1 MGNEDITGIKA
12 ETSIQAVRVQDVWEY
27 IKPAIENIVSE
38 LPWKNFRT
46 EDIYASCAAGES
58 VVFVDAGEPLGE
70 SFTVARLNTNE
81 STGEKTLFLWIS
93 YSSTQETAGRV
104 MEAIEQIAA
113 NSGCSYIEFITGSE
127 KLVEYGKANGFDRI
141 MYEVR
146 KSVTPRIPQGGE

>member
-27 IKPAIENIVSE
+27 IKPAIESIVSE
-38 LPWKNFRT
+38 LPWRDFRA
-46 EDIYASCAAGES
+46 EDVYASCTAGES
-58 VVFVDAGEPLGE
+58 VVFVDAGVPLGE
-70 SFTVARLNTNE
+70 SFFVARVDEEAMTK
-81 STGEKTLFLWIS
+81 EKVMSLWIA
-93 YSSTQETAGRV
+93 YSSSPNAAGRV

-127 KLVEYGKANGFDRI
+127 KLVEYGKANGFDKI